1 MSPTSSYVRYNIYL
15 QNVAASTTKR
25 RIPWKNISRGHTSNR
40 RWTEKIRVFGDKNFK
55 SNRAKKNWNHVF
67 IWNQFFFCQFPSH
80 SFGRFT
86 HLFKE
91 IPFFMCLRCLLWK
104 TISALFSEQFK
115 SSPIHRI
122 QPPNI
127 GSWTSQ
133 RPLFRVPTVETD
145 RTKFRWNKIKML
157 SSLQPP
163 RFFEDN

>member
-1 MSPTSSYVRYNIYL
+1 MSPTSSYVRYNIYP
-15 QNVAASTTKR
+15 QNVAASTTK
-25 RIPWKNISRGHTSNR
+25 KKEFH
-40 RWTEKIRVFGDKNFK
+40 EKTFPEDTRQTAAELRKFAFK
-55 SNRAKKNWNHVF
+55 SNRAKRNWNHVF

-86 HLFKE
+86 HLFEE
-91 IPFFMCLRCLLWK
+91 IPFSMCLRCLLWK

>member
-1 MSPTSSYVRYNIYL
+1 MKKHFPRTHVKPPLNWENSRSRVTERRKTEIMFSYETNFFSANFRHIHL
-15 QNVAASTTKR
+15 AASLICSKKFHF
-25 RIPWKNISRGHTSNR
+25 PCVYGVYF
-40 RWTEKIRVFGDKNFK
+40 EK
-55 SNRAKKNWNHVF
+55 
-67 IWNQFFFCQFPSH
+67 PY
-80 SFGRFT
+80 
-86 HLFKE
+86 L
-91 IPFFMCLRCLLWK
+91 P
-104 TISALFSEQFK
+104 LFSEQFK